1 MKDSTKYNHFEY
13 IELEGKP
20 VVLKTGIDR
29 NIYEIKSY
37 ILMSKEVGLVKDC
50 GNHYIKA
57 SAKIYD
63 VREATSEE
71 VRKGKRALK

>member
-1 MKDSTKYNHFEY
+1 MKYPMKHHHSEY

-20 VVLKTGIDR
+20 VVFKAGVDR
-29 NIYEIKSY
+29 NVYEIKSY
-37 ILMSKEVGLVKDC
+37 MLMSKEISLVKDC

-57 SAKIYD
+57 SATIYD

-71 VRKGKRALK
+71 VRKGKRSLK